1 MASNEFQTGFSFLQ
15 KQRATL
21 PIWACLR
28 TLSQQGSNREGAAI
42 VASFQ
47 IQMDRQDFEEVQAL
61 AS

>member
-1 MASNEFQTGFSFLQ
+1 MAGNEFHTGFSSLQ
-15 KQRATL
+15 KQRATM

-42 VASFQ
+42 VASFHV
-47 IQMDRQDFEEVQAL
+47 QMDREELDEVQAL